1 VRNDRAARPAR
12 AEPGPYEE
20 CPCLKKIRIIDLL
33 EGKVAIFL
41 AILLFVILVLGF
53 AVVMSQTT

>member
-1 VRNDRAARPAR
+1 
-12 AEPGPYEE
+12 
-20 CPCLKKIRIIDLL
+20 LKRIRIIDLL